1 MKIVGTGQELKFDI
15 PFKVWRKYAAERG
28 LEYQSWEEGSEVL
41 LGENLNRDL
50 IADFK

>member
-1 MKIVGTGQELKFDI
+1 MKIVGREEELKFDI
-15 PFKVWRKYAAERG
+15 PFKVWRKYAARRG

-41 LGENLNRDL
+41 LGENFDRNL